1 MRGETGVLSARGRV
15 WAWVGFVALALYA
28 PLTTILMPG
37 DSLLLSITVATMVG
51 VVLVADDNER
61 RKYARQAGRQ
71 ADAED
76 G

>member
-1 MRGETGVLSARGRV
+1 
-15 WAWVGFVALALYA
+15 VALALYA
-28 PLTTILMPG
+28 PLTAILMPG
-37 DSLLLSITVATMVG
+37 DSWLLSITVATMVG